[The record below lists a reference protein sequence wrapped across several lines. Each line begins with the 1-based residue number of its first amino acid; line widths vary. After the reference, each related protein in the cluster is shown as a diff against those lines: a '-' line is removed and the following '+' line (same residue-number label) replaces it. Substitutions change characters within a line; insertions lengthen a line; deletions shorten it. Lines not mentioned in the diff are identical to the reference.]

1 MTAEGLR
8 ERRGVTPVAG
18 PSGVAIT
25 TRLHTSGEDEVVL
38 DAVADHVGGLRRAD
52 LAAVCRRQP
61 PAAGL
66 DGEARRRVRREQL
79 NNRKGRLT
87 AQSCARWANAII
99 GANDNQYR
107 LSREAQYRH
116 IIGLRAAIAR
126 PTYAVEFTPYVYGC
140 HQVTA
145 LVEKFALIAA
155 WNTTLGSRQ

>member
-1 MTAEGLR
+1 MPR
-8 ERRGVTPVAG
+8 EKPG
-18 PSGVAIT
+18 S
-25 TRLHTSGEDEVVL
+25 L
-38 DAVADHVGGLRRAD
+38 
-52 LAAVCRRQP
+52 
-61 PAAGL
+61 L

-155 WNTTLGSRQ
+155 SEYYIG